1 MSHPAGPGTSLGVKG
16 RGKAHGGLLR
26 PHRDEGTMTTEIE
39 RIVTANHP
47 DRINFTEMYVTHDAF
62 RRDLERMAAAAAAG
76 RTGVPQVREGW
87 ATFTR
92 QLDVHHTVEDAWLW
106 PKLRERLA
114 GRPDDLALL
123 DAMEAEHALID
134 PQLEAIDAALAA
146 DPGGVAAR
154 VEDLRLAL
162 EQHLAHEEAAAL
174 PLIQSVMTPKDWSGF
189 RGAMARRQRLSG
201 AAEWIPWITD
211 GMPPADARKWLQRM
225 PPPLR
230 LLNKMSWE
238 ARYRSRNLWSH

>member
-1 MSHPAGPGTSLGVKG
+1 
-16 RGKAHGGLLR
+16 
-26 PHRDEGTMTTEIE
+26 MTTEIE

-47 DRINFTEMYVTHDAF
+47 DRINFTEMYVTHDAL

-76 RTGVPQVREGW
+76 RTDSPQVREGW
-87 ATFTR
+87 AVFTR
-92 QLDVHHTVEDAWLW
+92 QLQVHHTVEDAWLW
-106 PKLRERLA
+106 PRLRERLS

-123 DAMEAEHALID
+123 DAMEAEHAVID

-146 DPGGVAAR
+146 GSGDVAAGIT
-154 VEDLRLAL
+154 ELRAAL
-162 EQHLAHEEAAAL
+162 LQHLSHEEVAAL
-174 PLIQSVMTPKDWSGF
+174 PLIQAVMTPKDWSGF

-211 GMPPADARKWLQRM
+211 DMTPADSRKWLRRM

-230 LLNKMSWE
+230 LLNKLSWQ
-238 ARYRSRNLWSH
+238 ARYRDRNLWSY

>member
-1 MSHPAGPGTSLGVKG
+1 
-16 RGKAHGGLLR
+16 
-26 PHRDEGTMTTEIE
+26 MTTEIE

-62 RRDLERMAAAAAAG
+62 RRDLARMTAAAAAG
-76 RTGVPQVREGW
+76 HADAPRVREGW
-87 ATFTR
+87 ATFAR
-92 QLDVHHTVEDAWLW
+92 QLDVHHSVEDAWLW
-106 PKLRERLA
+106 PKLRERLS

-123 DAMEAEHALID
+123 DAMEAEHGVID
-134 PQLEAIDAALAA
+134 PQLAAIDAA
-146 DPGGVAAR
+146 VAAGSAEVADR
-154 VEDLRLAL
+154 VAELREAL
-162 EQHLAHEEAAAL
+162 EHHLSHEEVAAL

-211 GMPPADARKWLQRM
+211 GMSPADSRKWLQRM

-230 LLNKMSWE
+230 LLNSLSWH